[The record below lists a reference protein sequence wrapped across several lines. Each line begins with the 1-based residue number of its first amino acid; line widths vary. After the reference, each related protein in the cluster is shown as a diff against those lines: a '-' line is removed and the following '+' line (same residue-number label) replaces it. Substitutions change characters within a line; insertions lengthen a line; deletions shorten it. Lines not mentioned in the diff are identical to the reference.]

1 MVELISHCNYIK
13 VTILGWYIMMF
24 NDTSGM
30 KIYDNGI
37 TKQKIDIHGHNEQPR
52 SSHTK
57 RQKK

>member
-1 MVELISHCNYIK
+1 
-13 VTILGWYIMMF
+13 MMF

-52 SSHTK
+52 SHI
-57 RQKK
+57 QKDRKSDISPITIDLFLLLWIFSV

>member
-1 MVELISHCNYIK
+1 
-13 VTILGWYIMMF
+13 MF